1 MTAASAVSGAA
12 VADLRA
18 PSLRRRLAS
27 FLYEGVLLFGV
38 VFVAGI
44 AYSVVSQQRHALQGR
59 QGMILAMFL
68 VLGVYFVWY
77 WSRTGQ
83 TLAMQTW
90 HVRLVGRDG
99 QPVSRLRALARYL
112 ASWVWFL
119 PSLAIAY
126 TAGWHHSAWAVF
138 GCVLAGVL
146 LYALLSFL
154 HPQRQFLHDAL
165 CGTRLIH
172 WRPAPPARPAA

>member
-1 MTAASAVSGAA
+1 MASVAAIPAA
-12 VADLRA
+12 APADLRA
-18 PSLRRRLAS
+18 PSLRRRMAS

-44 AYSVVSQQRHALQGR
+44 IYSVLSQQRHALQGR
-59 QGMILAMFL
+59 HGLIAALFV

-77 WSRTGQ
+77 WSGNGQ

-90 HVRLVGRDG
+90 HIRLVDRDG
-99 QPVSRLRALARYL
+99 QTVSRLRALTRYL

-126 TAGWHHSAWAVF
+126 AAGWHSTWAVF
-138 GCVLAGVL
+138 GCVLGGVIA
-146 LYALLSFL
+146 YALLVFL

-172 WRPAPPARPAA
+172 WPPLPLKR

>member
-1 MTAASAVSGAA
+1 MAATPAVTADVS
-12 VADLRA
+12 DLRA
-18 PSLRRRLAS
+18 PSLLRRMAS

-44 AYSVVSQQRHALQGR
+44 IYSVLSQQRHALQGR
-59 QGMILAMFL
+59 HGLIVALFV

-77 WSRTGQ
+77 WSRNGQ

-90 HVRLVGRDG
+90 HVRLVGADG
-99 QPVSRLRALARYL
+99 LPVSRTRALARYL

-119 PSLAIAY
+119 PALALAY
-126 TAGWHHSAWAVF
+126 VAGWHGTWAVL
-138 GCVLAGVL
+138 GCVLAGVA

-165 CGTRLIH
+165 CGTRLVH
-172 WRPAPPARPAA
+172 WRPLPPGR

>member
-1 MTAASAVSGAA
+1 MTGAQAISAGAP
-12 VADLRA
+12 DLRA
-18 PSLRRRLAS
+18 PSLLRRMAS

-44 AYSVVSQQRHALQGR
+44 VYSIVNQQRHALQGR
-59 QGMILAMFL
+59 QGLILALFV
-68 VLGVYFVWY
+68 VLGIYFVWY
-77 WSRTGQ
+77 WSRNGQ

-90 HVRLVGRDG
+90 HVRLVGADG

-126 TAGWHHSAWAVF
+126 GAGWHRSSWAVV
-138 GCVLAGVL
+138 GCLVAGVGI
-146 LYALLSFL
+146 YALLSFL

-172 WRPAPPARPAA
+172 WRPAPAVR